1 MKDYPRHNSRKL
13 LWIFQDSQTL
23 THPDSFAFHSLWHN
37 FTPVVV
43 VGGWWAMACRSLQNF
58 IVVLKQKVYLFPF
71 LSISK
76 TIAFGGSPL
85 ELSLRQTHQFTL
97 FSVFLL
103 LQPQPFFFIL
113 IVAAAVEK
121 RVRTSQSKPGCSY
134 TRSHLSQRWLGVRTT
149 HFYDFGHRLSVIV
162 DTVVT

>member
-76 TIAFGGSPL
+76 TIAFGGSPPRTFATPNTSIHFIFSFFCCFSHSRSSSF
-85 ELSLRQTHQFTL
+85 LSWW
-97 FSVFLL
+97 LL
-103 LQPQPFFFIL
+103 WRNESGQVRASQD
-113 IVAAAVEK
+113 
-121 RVRTSQSKPGCSY
+121 VRTPVHIY
-134 TRSHLSQRWLGVRTT
+134 RSAGWGLERLTFMTLGTGYR
-149 HFYDFGHRLSVIV
+149 
-162 DTVVT
+162 

>member
-76 TIAFGGSPL
+76 TIAFGGSPPRTFATPNT
-85 ELSLRQTHQFTL
+85 SIHFI
-97 FSVFLL
+97 FSFLL

-121 RVRTSQSKPGCSY
+121 RVRTSQSKSGCSY